1 MTNEDIFKFLDDKY
15 PVASACDFDNP
26 GFLVGDRQAET
37 LGALVTLDC
46 DFEAISE
53 AKKRNCNLIISHHPI
68 IFTPIKQVTAES
80 VVYCL
85 IKSDISVI
93 SMHTNLDIGENGVAD
108 CICKAAGF
116 ENVKRY
122 TSGDGFELRKSVIAP
137 VSPDSL
143 AGRLKKAFGAPVR
156 YVSGKKN
163 IENILIC
170 PGSGGEYILEAISA
184 GFDALVTGDVKHSQF
199 VDAEN
204 AGVSL
209 FDIGHFFGEDAV
221 VEPLAAQIKEH
232 FPDLPV
238 SAFHSE
244 RIRWSL

>member
-1 MTNEDIFKFLDDKY
+1 M
-15 PVASACDFDNP
+15 
-26 GFLVGDRQAET
+26 
-37 LGALVTLDC
+37 
-46 DFEAISE
+46 
-53 AKKRNCNLIISHHPI
+53 
-68 IFTPIKQVTAES
+68 
-80 VVYCL
+80 YCL